1 MASINLTKERITRL
15 VEMAQNEETFSLK
28 FNGVSIAVM
37 CAEKYKDKNAL
48 KIELVNE
55 ELYLYYEGEMLDI
68 EIYRRDDALIF

>member
-1 MASINLTKERITRL
+1 
-15 VEMAQNEETFSLK
+15 
-28 FNGVSIAVM
+28 M

-55 ELYLYYEGEMLDI
+55 EFYLYYEGEMLDI